1 MSITTIAKTVDE
13 LVHRAAADPFTM
25 SALLYGCD
33 NDGAYLLGSAENPY
47 ELLEM
52 IDRPD
57 SLNAVALVIT
67 GFASPINDENIPPS
81 KHPERIRVR
90 IVNCKSD
97 EGFTTIMRR
106 ANTPDE
112 VEDMGS
118 EGVGALREALSDWW
132 EQ

>member
-1 MSITTIAKTVDE
+1 MSISTIAKTIDE
-13 LVHRAAADPFTM
+13 LVHRSAADPFTM

-33 NDGAYLLGSAENPY
+33 DDGAYLLSSGDNPY
-47 ELLEM
+47 ELLE
-52 IDRPD
+52 ITSRPD

-67 GFASPINDENIPPS
+67 GFASPNTDGEIRPS
-81 KHPERIRVR
+81 QHPERIRVR
-90 IVNCKSD
+90 IVNCMSA

-118 EGVGALREALSDWW
+118 EGVGFLREAIEDWW
-132 EQ
+132 AQ

>member
-1 MSITTIAKTVDE
+1 MSISTIAKTIDE
-13 LVHRAAADPFTM
+13 LVHRTSADPFTM

-33 NDGAYLLGSAENPY
+33 DDGAYLLSSGDNPY

-52 IDRPD
+52 TSRPD

-67 GFASPINDENIPPS
+67 GFASPSTDGKIRPS
-81 KHPERIRVR
+81 QHPERIRVR
-90 IVNCKSD
+90 LVNCMSA

-106 ANTPDE
+106 ANTPDK

>member
-1 MSITTIAKTVDE
+1 MSISTIAKTIDE
-13 LVHRAAADPFTM
+13 LVHKTSADPFTM

-33 NDGAYLLGSAENPY
+33 NDGAYLLSSGDNPY

-52 IDRPD
+52 TSRPD

-81 KHPERIRVR
+81 KHPKRIRVR
-90 IVNCKSD
+90 LVNCMSA

-112 VEDMGS
+112 IEDMGND
-118 EGVGALREALSDWW
+118 GIGAIREAIEEWW
-132 EQ
+132 AQ